1 MWKSDSAKRSATISP
16 KLGAC
21 LLVLYL
27 TLSLD
32 LSAACQ
38 EDGPTIL
45 PARPD
50 AIGGGNPFEGLGRS
64 DDPNPSR
71 AGDFPELNTS
81 ASASASADAAP
92 QDPNS
97 SPNQKTDGPSP
108 AADSPESKADG
119 PADGTGDGIG
129 DTPGAAE
136 ALLKAQQLAKDE
148 GTAST
153 ASAGDPDAESKKP
166 GLLDPDPTN
175 KAAAS
180 RNEAS
185 FFTVVADSPIR
196 TTLVDI
202 REGRYEAALSQLK
215 TLYERNPAAIELQ
228 YLMAVSSVM
237 LHRNSEAI
245 AHYRRVLEDRQAP
258 LRLKKLAQ
266 KGLDKIQP
274 K

>member
-1 MWKSDSAKRSATISP
+1 MWKSYSTKRSATISP

-21 LLVLYL
+21 LFGLCL

-32 LSAACQ
+32 LSATGQ
-38 EDGPTIL
+38 EEGPSIL

-92 QDPNS
+92 QDPNTN
-97 SPNQKTDGPSP
+97 PNQKPDAASP
-108 AADSPESKADG
+108 AANTPDSKADG
-119 PADGTGDGIG
+119 PADGTGNNIG

-148 GTAST
+148 GN
-153 ASAGDPDAESKKP
+153 ASAGDPNGEPQKP
-166 GLLDPDPTN
+166 GLLDPDSTTKPAGN
-175 KAAAS
+175 K
-180 RNEAS
+180 NEAS

-215 TLYERNPAAIELQ
+215 TMYERNPAAIELQ

-245 AHYRRVLEDRQAP
+245 VHYRRVLDDRLAP
-258 LRLKKLAQ
+258 LRLKQLAK